1 MQNITNGKQ
10 AITSRRAWLAQ
21 ASCLGIGLG
30 LPGTSR
36 ATQPSGKKNPTAKAT
51 PRTHYLI
58 SAILREGVQDFTFR
72 LVHSVQPAAS
82 VGEATGIFT
91 RLVQEKYPGY
101 SVAQTTVTD
110 IVLPPGACLASK
122 PGGPRKPMPT
132 LYLVSAAMSDN
143 GGNNMDTLLVNGW
156 LPGKN
161 ADEALGR
168 VIRDV
173 KARYPLFTPASTL
186 VTELDLTLAGCP
198 APGPAPSPMRSLG
211 ERA

>member
-1 MQNITNGKQ
+1 MQNTTNGKQ
-10 AITSRRAWLAQ
+10 AIASRRAWLAQ
-21 ASCLGIGLG
+21 AGCLGIGLG
-30 LPGTSR
+30 LAGISG
-36 ATQPSGKKNPTAKAT
+36 ATQPTGRKNPTPKAT

-72 LVHSVQPAAS
+72 LVHSVQPAAG
-82 VGEATGIFT
+82 VDEATGIFT

-122 PGGPRKPMPT
+122 PGNPRKPMPT
-132 LYLVSAAMSDN
+132 LYLVSAAMSDK
-143 GGNNMDTLLVNGW
+143 GGNNLDTLLVNGW
-156 LPGKN
+156 LPGKT
-161 ADEALGR
+161 ADEALSR
-168 VIRDV
+168 VVRDV

-198 APGPAPSPMRSLG
+198 APVPTRSLG